1 MELEG
6 NTVQILG
13 RVAQAPAFSHRLY
26 GECFFCISVQ
36 VPRLSDCAD
45 VLPVTLSERL
55 LPSAPLQEGDL
66 VEIQGQVRSYNKW
79 VNGTNRLIITVFA
92 RELHRKEHIGI
103 ALNEVY
109 LVGHLCKNPIYR
121 ITPFRR
127 EITDLLLAINR
138 PYNKSDYIPCIA
150 WGRNAR
156 FAGTLSV
163 GDAIRL
169 RGRLQSREYEKQM
182 PDGRVM
188 TRTAYEVSISGL
200 EKINRSQT

>member
-6 NTVQILG
+6 NTVQIMG
-13 RVAQAPAFSHRLY
+13 RVVKAPAFSHRLY

-36 VPRLSDCAD
+36 VPRLSDCMD
-45 VLPVTLSERL
+45 TLPVTLSERL
-55 LPSAPLQEGDL
+55 LPAALKEGSV
-66 VEIQGQVRSYNKW
+66 VEILGQVRSYNKW
-79 VNGTNRLIITVFA
+79 VNGANRLIITVFA
-92 RELHRKEHIGI
+92 RQLHLVERMG
-103 ALNEVY
+103 ASLNEVC
-109 LVGHLCKNPIYR
+109 LVGHLCKEPVYR

-169 RGRLQSREYEKQM
+169 HGRLQSREYEKQM
-182 PDGRVM
+182 PDGRMM

-200 EKINRSQT
+200 EKIDRWHA